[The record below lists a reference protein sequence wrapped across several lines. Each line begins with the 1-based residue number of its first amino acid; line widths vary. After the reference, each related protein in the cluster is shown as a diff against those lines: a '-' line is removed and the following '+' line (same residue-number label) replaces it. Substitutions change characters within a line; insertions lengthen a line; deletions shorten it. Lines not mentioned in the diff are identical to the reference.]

1 MKEGTQV
8 KRDLRD
14 ILTEEANGPYL
25 DPDFNKLLKK
35 IRQMGNL
42 NTNWIFNIK
51 V

>member
-1 MKEGTQV
+1 MDV
-8 KRDLRD
+8 
-14 ILTEEANGPYL
+14 L

-35 IRQMGNL
+35 VRQIGNL